1 MASDET
7 SDAAAAGDDRVI
19 DRDSTVYYTVGV
31 LAFLILI
38 VIAWARR
45 RYRAYRRRVLARQA
59 RITRAEKLM
68 DALAG
73 TLRATANPDAAPA
86 TSLDPLT
93 DTLVRRR
100 AARRRSRRPRPSLAF
115 G

>member
-7 SDAAAAGDDRVI
+7 SDAAAAGDGRVI

-100 AARRRSRRPRPSLAF
+100 AARRRPRPSLAF
-115 G
+115 GWM